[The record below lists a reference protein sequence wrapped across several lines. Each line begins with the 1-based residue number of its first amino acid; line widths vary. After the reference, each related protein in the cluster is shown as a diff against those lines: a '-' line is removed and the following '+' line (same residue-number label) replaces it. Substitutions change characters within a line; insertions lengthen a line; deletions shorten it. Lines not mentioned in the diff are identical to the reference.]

1 MTRKIDRTGEKM
13 FNNKELG
20 GYEFIIVEY
29 NNSRDLWIEFQDE
42 HKARV
47 HTNYT
52 HCLDGKVKNPYHPI
66 CYNVGFIGQGEYNTD
81 TTTNS
86 FYYFWHGILERGC
99 SETFKS
105 KHPTY
110 KNVKVCD
117 EWLNFQNFAE
127 WCSNNYYEVEGERMQ
142 LDKDIICKSNKIYSP
157 DKCIFVP
164 HRINSLFIKNDALR
178 GDLPIGVGYD
188 KRRSM
193 YRAYCSIIKKDGNR
207 ITQHVG
213 YYNSPEEAFKG
224 YKRFKEAYIKQI
236 ADEYKGKIPQRL
248 YDAMYTWTVEED
260 D

>member
-1 MTRKIDRTGEKM
+1 
-13 FNNKELG
+13 
-20 GYEFIIVEY
+20 
-29 NNSRDLWIEFQDE
+29 
-42 HKARV
+42 
-47 HTNYT
+47 
-52 HCLDGKVKNPYHPI
+52 
-66 CYNVGFIGQGEYNTD
+66 
-81 TTTNS
+81 
-86 FYYFWHGILERGC
+86 
-99 SETFKS
+99 
-105 KHPTY
+105 
-110 KNVKVCD
+110 
-117 EWLNFQNFAE
+117 
-127 WCSNNYYEVEGERMQ
+127 MQ
-142 LDKDIICKSNKIYSP
+142 LDKDIICKGNKIYSP